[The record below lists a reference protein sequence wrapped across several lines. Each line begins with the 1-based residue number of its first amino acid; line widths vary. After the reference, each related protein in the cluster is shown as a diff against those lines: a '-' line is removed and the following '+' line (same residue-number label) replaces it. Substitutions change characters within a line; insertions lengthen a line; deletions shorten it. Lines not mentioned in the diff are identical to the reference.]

1 MNKTLLSL
9 AALLCLLGGGVVA
22 APIAPIDAPDLPDT
36 LRINQIQV
44 LGTHNSY
51 SQGLDPHVSALFEE
65 KLGKTL
71 DTVIGRMSPAARAL
85 FKEEHPNPMIP
96 GEMLKYAH
104 PSLTAQLDLGVRSLE
119 IDINPDPAGGLY
131 SSPVAYRILRERG
144 VTDLLPFDDTGLDK
158 PGFKVLHIPD
168 IDFRSSCPTLRR
180 CLQQVRAWSDAH
192 PRHVPLF
199 LLIEAKN
206 QDMPILPGATRTVP
220 FTPALFDDLDRE
232 LVEVMGRERIVT
244 PDDVRADYPT
254 LNQAVRAGNWPTLG
268 DARGKVVFMILTAN
282 GPGTTGDYLKGHPS
296 LRGRMAFLRA
306 QPGEEHAAFL
316 MFDNALVRSAE
327 IKRYVQEG
335 YLIRTR
341 TDIETYEAKI
351 NSLGRA
357 NAAFAS
363 GAQMVSTDF
372 EVPGN
377 GYGTSYVVRLPGGGT
392 ARCRPPVADA
402 CKPGRH

>member
-1 MNKTLLSL
+1 MNKKLLSL
-9 AALLCLLGGGVVA
+9 AALLCVLGGGVVA
-22 APIAPIDAPDLPDT
+22 APIDAPDLPDT
-36 LRINQIQV
+36 LPINQIQV

-51 SQGLDPHVSALFEE
+51 SQGLDPRVSALFEE

-71 DTVIGRMSPAARAL
+71 DTVIDRMSPAARAL
-85 FKEEHPNPMIP
+85 FKEEHPNPMVP

-104 PSLTAQLDLGVRSLE
+104 PSLTAQLDMGVRSLE

-131 SSPVAYRILRERG
+131 SSPVAYRMLRERG
-144 VTDLLPFDDTGLDK
+144 VTDLLPFDDSGLDK

-168 IDFRSSCPTLRR
+168 IDFRSSCPTLRL

-232 LVEVMGRERIVT
+232 LVDVIGRDRIIT
-244 PDDVRADYPT
+244 PDDVRGDYPT
-254 LNQAVRAGNWPTLG
+254 LNQAVRAGHWPTLG
-268 DARGKVVFMILTAN
+268 HARGKVVFMILTAN
-282 GPGTTGDYLKGHPS
+282 GPGTTANYLKGHPS

-306 QPGEEHAAFL
+306 QPGEDHAAFL

-351 NSLGRA
+351 NNLERA

-372 EVPGN
+372 EAPGN
-377 GYGTSYVVRLPGGGT
+377 GYGTSYVVRLPGGGA
-392 ARCRPPVADA
+392 ARCRPHVADA
-402 CKPGRH
+402 CKPGRR